1 LAHPL
6 QNGFGMKDNTYHT
19 GSQSSGGKKIENQTG
34 HFKSEPH
41 AAKQNFRDM
50 CRQADQLFFHIL
62 FHTQQGGCAM
72 SSVITPSTING
83 VNVEQLGANISAIQD
98 NTGLA
103 KFQFRATNT
112 WINGGHNRT
121 MIKDFY
127 GVGKEDTTRTEPFVF
142 DADEPPVLLGE
153 DQGANPVEFV
163 LHALAACLTTSMV
176 YHAAAQG
183 IRIDSVESR
192 LEGDLDLRGFLGL
205 SQEVRPGYQ
214 NLRVH
219 FTVKSDAPAEKLRE
233 LTKYSPVYDIVSNP
247 VPVAISVNS
256 EGNN

>member
-1 LAHPL
+1 
-6 QNGFGMKDNTYHT
+6 
-19 GSQSSGGKKIENQTG
+19 
-34 HFKSEPH
+34 
-41 AAKQNFRDM
+41 
-50 CRQADQLFFHIL
+50 
-62 FHTQQGGCAM
+62 M
-72 SSVITPSTING
+72 SSVTTATING
-83 VNVEQLGANISAIQD
+83 VNIEQLGACISAIQ
-98 NTGLA
+98 GEPWLA
-103 KFQFRATNT
+103 RFQFRATNT

-121 MIKDFY
+121 TIKEFY
-127 GVGKEDTTRTEPFVF
+127 GVGKEDTNRTEPFVLV
-142 DADEPPVLLGE
+142 ADEPPVLLGE

-183 IRIDSVESR
+183 IKIESVESR

-214 NLRVH
+214 NLRVL

-233 LTKYSPVYDIVSNP
+233 LTKHSPVFDIVSNP
-247 VPVAISVNS
+247 VPVAISVTT